1 MKKNKFNIAA
11 LFLLFVFL
19 AGSVGV
25 NVNRTYCNH
34 CHIYRWQVFF
44 VSFDDDGTDLQL
56 CSCCHTCESRQASP
70 CENAEDDYGYY
81 KIKSVYST
89 SNHYP
94 HFGDL
99 TALPVFVPS
108 RLTKNPRTSRSR
120 STENTRLS
128 RVRNCQPKRP
138 VLYASMPRCH
148 AGPPFF
154 SA

>member
-44 VSFDDDGTDLQL
+44 VSFDDDGTDLQF
-56 CSCCHTCESRQASP
+56 CSCCHTCESWQASP

-108 RLTKNPRTSRSR
+108 CGAEATLVSNQFISVPSYTDTSPPQ
-120 STENTRLS
+120 E
-128 RVRNCQPKRP
+128 
-138 VLYASMPRCH
+138 VLCTFRC
-148 AGPPFF
+148 
-154 SA
+154 